1 MRCSN
6 CDKTMRPKHTKAAD
20 HPGTVLHRGRGVCA
34 TCHARAKAAER
45 GREAKP
51 RKEGPT
57 HCVRCTVPL
66 RKWNETVKDR
76 PGTRANTGNGVC
88 DGCYKKQRAQ
98 EAKAGVAP
106 VGTLPD
112 LSDDVYGERR
122 PGVEENRASLEIWLR
137 NHYRVRRVAA

>member
-6 CDKTMRPKHTKAAD
+6 CDRIMRPKRAQVAD
-20 HPGTVLHRGRGVCA
+20 YPGTVREQARGICVTCWKRGIDNPPPP
-34 TCHARAKAAER
+34 KR
-45 GREAKP
+45 G
-51 RKEGPT
+51 GHT
-57 HCVRCTVPL
+57 HCVRCTVEL

-88 DGCYKKQRAQ
+88 DACYKKQRAQ
-98 EAKAGVAP
+98 EAKAGVDP
-106 VGTLPD
+106 VGALPD